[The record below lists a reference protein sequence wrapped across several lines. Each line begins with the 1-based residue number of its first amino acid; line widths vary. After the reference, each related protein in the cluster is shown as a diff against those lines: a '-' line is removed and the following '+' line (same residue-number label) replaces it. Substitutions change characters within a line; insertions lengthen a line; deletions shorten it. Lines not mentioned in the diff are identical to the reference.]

1 MSLDLHD
8 FFQVPPYIPT
18 NEQSI
23 ELRFVV
29 IESKDVAMGD
39 WRPFVYGGLASI
51 TAEIGTVHKS
61 TTKIS
66 HVALFLKMRRGEGD
80 SSKKSLQHILNH
92 ENPNLGV

>member
-1 MSLDLHD
+1 
-8 FFQVPPYIPT
+8 
-18 NEQSI
+18 
-23 ELRFVV
+23 
-29 IESKDVAMGD
+29 MGD

-66 HVALFLKMRRGEGD
+66 HVAMFFKMRRGEGD

-92 ENPNLGV
+92 ENPNLGAEGDMKKVGEGQLHDNSTSFM

>member
-1 MSLDLHD
+1 MSNPLNWGLLAYN
-8 FFQVPPYIPT
+8 P
-18 NEQSI
+18 
-23 ELRFVV
+23 
-29 IESKDVAMGD
+29 KDVAMGD

-66 HVALFLKMRRGEGD
+66 HVAMFFKMRRGEGD

-92 ENPNLGV
+92 ENPNLGAEGDMEKSGGGATSW